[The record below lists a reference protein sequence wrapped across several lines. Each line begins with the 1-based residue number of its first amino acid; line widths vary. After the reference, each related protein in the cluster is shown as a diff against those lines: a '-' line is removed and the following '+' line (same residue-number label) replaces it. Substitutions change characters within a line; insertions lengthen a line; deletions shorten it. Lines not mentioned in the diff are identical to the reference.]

1 MRRSKEGEVNRCWIR
16 DVIARNGI
24 LRGAGS
30 GGCWCD
36 TTYRGSV
43 LSVFECGTVYPRSV
57 FVVRDE
63 CSIKPSC
70 RDGREDAE

>member
-1 MRRSKEGEVNRCWIR
+1 MLDKRCYR
-16 DVIARNGI
+16 EERYPG
-24 LRGAGS
+24 GAGS